1 MLEKKRIRIQTACDQ
16 LIPLQVLPS
25 AYKMNLE
32 SSTAGTDMFDET
44 TVIYCLLMWADFD
57 IVCWQ
62 LSPND
67 TEYQMFYNQ
76 WQRYLDMKLKDL
88 QRIYDAAYAQYN
100 PIENYNM
107 IEQGLDGR
115 KEDKTDKTVTPS
127 GKTTVK
133 QTHTGSETVTDTAY
147 KNGLGSGTGDGV
159 QTDKM
164 VSKRD
169 PSSLT
174 DSTET
179 SYTGAKTTDVT
190 TPSNTVSGTFDGQTV
205 GSYHEV
211 TEHNLKRAGNIGS
224 MSTQTMI
231 NQEWGIR
238 SRNLLH
244 EFIQGFVDM
253 FGMYVGGV

>member
-1 MLEKKRIRIQTACDQ
+1 MLEQKRIRIQTACDQ

-32 SSTAGTDMFDET
+32 SSTAGTDMYDET
-44 TVIYCLLMWADFD
+44 TVIYCLLMWSDFD
-57 IVCWQ
+57 IVCWK

-67 TEYQMFYNQ
+67 TDYQIFYNQ

-88 QRIYDAAYAQYN
+88 QRLYDASYAQYN
-100 PIENYNM
+100 PIENYDLS
-107 IEQGLDGR
+107 EEGTDGR

-127 GKTTVK
+127 GTTTVK

-147 KNGLGSGTGDGV
+147 KNGLGSGTSDGV

-164 VSKRD
+164 VSQRD
-169 PSSLT
+169 PSLLT

-179 SYTGAKTTDVT
+179 SYTNAKTTDVT

-205 GSYHEV
+205 GPYHEV
-211 TEHNLKRAGNIGS
+211 NEHHFKRHGNIGV
-224 MSTQTMI
+224 MSTQQMI
-231 NQEWGIR
+231 QQEWEIR
-238 SRNLLH
+238 SRNMLH
-244 EFIQGFVDM
+244 EFIQGFIDM